1 MTDLTEKQEEV
12 LAYISAQIITNQRPP
27 TLQEIIDHFGWY
39 SPNAAAAHLKALE
52 SKGAISRD
60 KGVSRGIK
68 ILDEDYK

>member
-12 LAYISAQIITNQRPP
+12 LAYISVRIKEDQRPP
-27 TLQEIIDHFGWY
+27 TLQEMCEHFGWY
-39 SPNAAAAHLKALE
+39 SPNAAASHLKFLVM
-52 SKGAISRD
+52 KGAISVD